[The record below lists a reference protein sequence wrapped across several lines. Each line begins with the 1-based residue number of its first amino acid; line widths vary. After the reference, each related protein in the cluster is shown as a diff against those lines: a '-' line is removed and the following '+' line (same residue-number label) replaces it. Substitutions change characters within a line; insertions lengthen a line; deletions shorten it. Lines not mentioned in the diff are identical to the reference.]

1 MRKIEAPAELLL
13 AAVLAHEAVQPAL
26 KTACQPEI
34 VTVDGEDQSV
44 VEDRAVEPVGD
55 YEFESERSA
64 AVIGA
69 LLPFVDPGEAVHP
82 PLRGLADRGRDRGG
96 LKSVAGGLQPV
107 EIAQRNTTPEEEKN
121 FNGGHRHKDSGAQ
134 TAATRAVNI
143 REPPTYK

>member
-1 MRKIEAPAELLL
+1 MRISDWSSDVCSSDL
-13 AAVLAHEAVQPAL
+13 
-26 KTACQPEI
+26 
-34 VTVDGEDQSV
+34 EDQSV

-96 LKSVAGGLQPV
+96 LKSVEGGLQPV
-107 EIAQRNTTPEEEKN
+107 VIAQRNTDRK
-121 FNGGHRHKDSGAQ
+121 S
-134 TAATRAVNI
+134 TRLNSSH
-143 REPPTYK
+143 

>member
-1 MRKIEAPAELLL
+1 MLERRETAGLGVEMRKIEAPAELLL

-96 LKSVAGGLQPV
+96 LKSVEGGLQPV
-107 EIAQRNTTPEEEKN
+107 VIAQRRSEERRVGKECVST
-121 FNGGHRHKDSGAQ
+121 GRCRGAPDQ
-134 TAATRAVNI
+134 
-143 REPPTYK
+143 